1 MLVAAKRAVRGSA
14 FLLLVEFLVAAEP
27 CSTDGQVR
35 LADGLT
41 ANEGRVEICLDGE
54 WGTIC
59 DHHWGSSEARIVCQ
73 QLGLPAE
80 HADAI
85 YRYGGVSGLIHYA
98 GFRCDGTET
107 QLSLCPADQINSST
121 TQITNCQHLEDAG
134 VRCTNVPCAE
144 NDVRLNEE
152 IVQVCHDQQWG
163 LMCAPRGSWDEN
175 AVQVM
180 CTQAGRPSTSPR
192 SPSRRALFY
201 DAPVILN
208 DITCNGTEA
217 SIVEC
222 AQADY
227 GSFTDCANIA
237 VAHCE
242 AQESCNEPNAI
253 RLTRFSSDTMGRLE
267 VCANGMWGTVCGN
280 TATIALVRVACRQ
293 LNHAPGG
300 SLFRE
305 SDFAFLLDGL
315 VPIRRTNV
323 VCAGNED
330 SLSECSFNGAD
341 GDPTCTHR
349 DDVIIMCATQSGCNE
364 GDVRL
369 VDGQNTN

>member
-14 FLLLVEFLVAAEP
+14 FLLLVEFLALVAAEP

-134 VRCTNVPCAE
+134 VRCTN
-144 NDVRLNEE
+144 
-152 IVQVCHDQQWG
+152 G
-163 LMCAPRGSWDEN
+163 TPR
-175 AVQVM
+175 VL
-180 CTQAGRPSTSPR
+180 PPR
-192 SPSRRALFY
+192 S
-201 DAPVILN
+201 VI
-208 DITCNGTEA
+208 
-217 SIVEC
+217 
-222 AQADY
+222 
-227 GSFTDCANIA
+227 
-237 VAHCE
+237 
-242 AQESCNEPNAI
+242 
-253 RLTRFSSDTMGRLE
+253 
-267 VCANGMWGTVCGN
+267 
-280 TATIALVRVACRQ
+280 
-293 LNHAPGG
+293 
-300 SLFRE
+300 
-305 SDFAFLLDGL
+305 
-315 VPIRRTNV
+315 
-323 VCAGNED
+323 
-330 SLSECSFNGAD
+330 
-341 GDPTCTHR
+341 
-349 DDVIIMCATQSGCNE
+349 
-364 GDVRL
+364 
-369 VDGQNTN
+369 